1 MSKVTDLTGAQA
13 QSFDLIM
20 RKEFAK
26 QIIDGIK
33 KLEFFPFLLIKAKK
47 RATGDCTI

>member
-26 QIIDGIK
+26 QIIDGVK
-33 KLEFFPFLLIKAKK
+33 KLEF
-47 RATGDCTI
+47 RAVSDFYISRYMR